1 LNFNKNAPDKGW
13 SGVLVAAFG
22 FNWHIVCFNFWQQR
36 GATHESAQPHER
48 GGSAEIKEAEEG
60 FEKAHGCKHYRA
72 VPGITTAS
80 GALVR
85 GGSFAKFAMKKFRQ
99 GLASPLYLGAIGIA
113 MVGWLWAIFAGVGW
127 LLGA

>member
-1 LNFNKNAPDKGW
+1 LLEFI
-13 SGVLVAAFG
+13 SGSRG
-22 FNWHIVCFNFWQQR
+22 

-48 GGSAEIKEAEEG
+48 GRSAEIKEAEEG
-60 FEKAHGCKHYRA
+60 FEKAQRRKHYGA

-85 GGSFAKFAMKKFRQ
+85 GGSFAKFAVKKFRQ
-99 GLASPLYLGAIGIA
+99 GLAPPLYLVAIGVA